1 MKNIIIFTFFT
12 MGTNMFA
19 QNFQVHYEMHE
30 DRKYFVGTLEMLK
43 TDDLGSI
50 FWFVDIEYNDRIEEK
65 SASLA
70 YWEIARMFNIPTIKD
85 LTVGLQYN
93 DGLDTSGGLGNIWL
107 VGVEYPIDLKFIT
120 LVTSIWY
127 RDAEFQDPNLQ
138 ATVVWFKPLMGSKMM
153 FTGYFDLWGQR
164 NFDFDAQEID
174 LQWVLLTEPQLWY
187 SLSKKISIGGEV
199 EISKNFIF
207 GAGDKLKIYPTLG
220 VKWDF

>member
-1 MKNIIIFTFFT
+1 MKKILIFTFFT
-12 MGTNMFA
+12 MGSNMFA
-19 QNFQVHYEMHE
+19 QNFQVHYELHE
-30 DRKYFVGTLEMLK
+30 DRKYFTGTLEMFK

-70 YWEIARMFNIPTIKD
+70 YWEIARMFNIPAIED

-187 SLSKKISIGGEV
+187 SFSKKISIGGEV

-207 GAGDKLKIYPTLG
+207 GAGDKLKIFPTLG